1 MYNVQ
6 VASQNSSEREVLHRP
21 LRKSKAFHDKEI
33 LDQQV
38 KEDELYKMEMKR
50 KIVEQYVQHVYE
62 IKLEHQVE
70 FGKGREKGLAS
81 PIKSTFFS

>member
-6 VASQNSSEREVLHRP
+6 VASQNSSEREVLYRP
-21 LRKSKAFHDKEI
+21 LRKSKAFHDKEL

-38 KEDELYKMEMKR
+38 KEDEIYQMEMRK

-62 IKLEHQVE
+62 IQLEHQVE
-70 FGKGREKGLAS
+70 LGKGR
-81 PIKSTFFS
+81 